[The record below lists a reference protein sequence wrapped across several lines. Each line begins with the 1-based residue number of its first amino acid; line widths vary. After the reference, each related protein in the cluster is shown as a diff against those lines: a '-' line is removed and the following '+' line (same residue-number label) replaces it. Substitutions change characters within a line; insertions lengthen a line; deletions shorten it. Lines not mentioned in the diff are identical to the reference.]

1 MERRPHDGY
10 HIQTIFNKTC
20 KMIAVYLDTYN
31 VMSYI

>member
-1 MERRPHDGY
+1 MEGGPHDGY

-20 KMIAVYLDTYN
+20 KMIAIHLVTYN